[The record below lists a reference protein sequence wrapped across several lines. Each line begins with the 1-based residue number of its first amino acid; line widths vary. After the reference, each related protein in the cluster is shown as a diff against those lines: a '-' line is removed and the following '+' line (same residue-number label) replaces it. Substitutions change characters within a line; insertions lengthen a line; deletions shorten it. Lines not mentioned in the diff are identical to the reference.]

1 MRSWVFSRQHLAWSR
16 LRFGWPAAL
25 LFFREA
31 CWKVSSHGRIRDSAG
46 RISQGSL
53 HGTGYRRVTISGQNW
68 TVHRI
73 VKITFH
79 GLPKFEQAWQVHH
92 LDGNRSNNHL
102 DNLKYVTASENVRH
116 SFSKPSRR
124 TSGPARSKPVL
135 WRPVGST
142 SWTTSPSATV
152 TAQQLGMC
160 KETVSEACRTE
171 SAAKG
176 YEFRYQNLSELVFPG
191 EEWRPVVVD
200 PLGGKVPGRMV
211 SSLGR
216 ITSQA
221 GLISRGHLTQQGY
234 YATML
239 QTIWSGP
246 VQPKTD
252 LTFLQHPPLDVGL
265 LQWLFGAGLMALMMS
280 GPGITHDRCCK

>member
-1 MRSWVFSRQHLAWSR
+1 
-16 LRFGWPAAL
+16 
-25 LFFREA
+25 
-31 CWKVSSHGRIRDSAG
+31 
-46 RISQGSL
+46 
-53 HGTGYRRVTISGQNW
+53 
-68 TVHRI
+68 
-73 VKITFH
+73 
-79 GLPKFEQAWQVHH
+79 
-92 LDGNRSNNHL
+92 
-102 DNLKYVTASENVRH
+102 
-116 SFSKPSRR
+116 
-124 TSGPARSKPVL
+124 
-135 WRPVGST
+135 
-142 SWTTSPSATV
+142 
-152 TAQQLGMC
+152 MC